1 MLFLFIRRNED
12 TMFGSTKNDKQER
25 RFPMAVTSNKP
36 EVIATSRYSINE
48 TCAILGI
55 TRKTLAKYTTAGQ
68 IECGFR
74 KATLRKFY
82 TGLSILK
89 FWMAAV

>member
-1 MLFLFIRRNED
+1 
-12 TMFGSTKNDKQER
+12 MFGSTENGKKER

-36 EVIATSRYSINE
+36 EVIATSRYSITE

-55 TRKTLAKYTTAGQ
+55 TRKTLAKYTTAGM

>member
-1 MLFLFIRRNED
+1 
-12 TMFGSTKNDKQER
+12 
-25 RFPMAVTSNKP
+25 MAVTSNKP
-36 EVIATSRYSINE
+36 EVLPTSRYSISE

-55 TRKTLAKYTTAGQ
+55 TRKTLAKYTTSGL

-74 KATLRKFY
+74 KATLQKFY
-82 TGLSILK
+82 TGIAILK

>member
-1 MLFLFIRRNED
+1 
-12 TMFGSTKNDKQER
+12 
-25 RFPMAVTSNKP
+25 MAVTSNKP
-36 EVIATSRYSINE
+36 EVIVTSRYSIRE

-55 TRKTLAKYTTAGQ
+55 TRKTLAKYTTAGL

-74 KATLRKFY
+74 KATLQKFY
-82 TGLSILK
+82 TGIAILK

>member
-1 MLFLFIRRNED
+1 
-12 TMFGSTKNDKQER
+12 
-25 RFPMAVTSNKP
+25 MAVPSNKP
-36 EVIATSRYSINE
+36 EVLPTSRYSINE

-55 TRKTLAKYTTAGQ
+55 TRKTLAKYTTAGL

-74 KATLRKFY
+74 KATLQKFY
-82 TGLSILK
+82 TGIAILK

>member
-1 MLFLFIRRNED
+1 
-12 TMFGSTKNDKQER
+12 
-25 RFPMAVTSNKP
+25 MALTSNKP

-48 TCAILGI
+48 TCAILG
-55 TRKTLAKYTTAGQ
+55 KYTTAGQ

-89 FWMAAV
+89 FWMAAI

>member
-1 MLFLFIRRNED
+1 
-12 TMFGSTKNDKQER
+12 
-25 RFPMAVTSNKP
+25 MAVTSNKP
-36 EVIATSRYSINE
+36 EVVACYSINE
-48 TCAILGI
+48 TCALLGI
-55 TRKTLAKYTTAGQ
+55 TRKTLAKYTTTGQ

-89 FWMAAV
+89 FWQQAV

>member
-1 MLFLFIRRNED
+1 
-12 TMFGSTKNDKQER
+12 
-25 RFPMAVTSNKP
+25 MAVTSKKP
-36 EVIATSRYSINE
+36 EIVATSRYSISE

-55 TRKTLAKYTTAGQ
+55 TRKTLAKYTTAGL

-74 KATLRKFY
+74 KATLQKFY
-82 TGLSILK
+82 TGIAILK

>member
-1 MLFLFIRRNED
+1 M
-12 TMFGSTKNDKQER
+12 S
-25 RFPMAVTSNKP
+25 VTSNKP
-36 EVIATSRYSINE
+36 EVLSTSRYSINE

-55 TRKTLAKYTTAGQ
+55 TRKTLAKYTTAGL

-74 KATLRKFY
+74 KATLQKFY
-82 TGLSILK
+82 TGIAILK

>member
-1 MLFLFIRRNED
+1 
-12 TMFGSTKNDKQER
+12 
-25 RFPMAVTSNKP
+25 MAVTSNKP
-36 EVIATSRYSINE
+36 EVLPTSRYSISE

-55 TRKTLAKYTTAGQ
+55 TRKTLAKYTTAGL

-74 KATLRKFY
+74 KATLQKFY
-82 TGLSILK
+82 TGIAILK